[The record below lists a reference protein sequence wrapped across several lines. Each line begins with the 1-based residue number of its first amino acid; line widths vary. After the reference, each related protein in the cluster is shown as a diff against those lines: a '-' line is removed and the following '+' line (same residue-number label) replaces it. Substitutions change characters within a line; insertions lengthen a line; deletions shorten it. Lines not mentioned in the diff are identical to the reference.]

1 MSDPSKDPLLSG
13 YRRFRAEHWPEAH
26 AEYETLAEKGQKP
39 HTLIVACSDSR
50 ADPALIFDAKPGELF
65 VVRNVANLVP
75 PYEPDGKLH
84 GVSAALE
91 FGVKVLGVKRIVVM
105 GHAHCGGVNAMINGA
120 PDVVADFVAPWIAQ
134 GTPVVQHVAETVAPN
149 ELERAAEE
157 AAPTQLR
164 GDQGAVH
171 LTPELEQFAR
181 DRVNTGRYA
190 SMSEVVRDGLRLLQ
204 DQEVAR
210 QSAEAA
216 RREELARQQEESARR
231 QLAFKAMLDR
241 WSAMPSIDIGPWTRE
256 ELYD

>member
-1 MSDPSKDPLLSG
+1 MSDIEDELTAG
-13 YRRFRAEHWPEAH
+13 YRRFRAEHWPTAR
-26 AEYETLAEKGQKP
+26 AEYETLATKGQKP

-50 ADPALIFDAKPGELF
+50 ADPALIFDAKPGELL

-157 AAPTQLR
+157 AVVRLSIRNLR
-164 GDQGAVH
+164 TFPWIAEREAKG
-171 LTPELEQFAR
+171 ELEL
-181 DRVNTGRYA
+181 
-190 SMSEVVRDGLRLLQ
+190 SGLH
-204 DQEVAR
+204 
-210 QSAEAA
+210 
-216 RREELARQQEESARR
+216 
-231 QLAFKAMLDR
+231 F
-241 WSAMPSIDIGPWTRE
+241 
-256 ELYD
+256 